1 MNMHQPQPMTELQRQ
16 HLAHKERQRRF
27 MAAAIKRPRPIEHV
41 VEQQNTAPVKAVT
54 PKVQEPAEFV
64 IPRYFQTF
72 KRLCVVWVGEYCP
85 YAGGSLELVIN
96 RSMTEIGVEWL
107 GKFGGVYLEDIKGK
121 SKNRRVVFPRQVI
134 MHAIKKERPDRSFP
148 EVGRWTGGRDHTTVM
163 HAFNKI
169 QAMIDNGTFDAE
181 MAKWQRDFGRK

>member
-27 MAAAIKRPRPIEHV
+27 MAAAIERARPIEHV
-41 VEQQNTAPVKAVT
+41 AEQQNTAPIKAQDT
-54 PKVQEPAEFV
+54 GFV

-72 KRLCVVWVGEYCP
+72 KRLCIVWVAEYCP
-85 YAGGSLELVIN
+85 YAGGSLEVVIN

-107 GKFGGVYLEDIKGK
+107 GKFRGVYLEDIKGRA
-121 SKNRRVVFPRQVI
+121 KNRRVVFPRQVI

-181 MAKWQRDFGRK
+181 MANWQREFGSK